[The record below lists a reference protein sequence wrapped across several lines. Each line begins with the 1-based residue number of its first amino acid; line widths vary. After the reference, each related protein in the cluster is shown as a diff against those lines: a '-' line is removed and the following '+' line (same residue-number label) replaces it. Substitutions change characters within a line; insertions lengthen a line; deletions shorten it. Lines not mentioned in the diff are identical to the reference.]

1 MNESFGAWA
10 EAMPYRSGQEPAG
23 RGYARSWDMAFD
35 KGKAERLLKD
45 RGLKVTR
52 QRMAVLE
59 AIDSCPREHL
69 TAEEIFEL
77 VKADCPDIGLA
88 TVYRT
93 IQLLGS
99 LHLIDRVS
107 FDDGFVRYE
116 MGSALEGTVRHRH
129 HHLICIKC
137 GRVISFQDDLLEELE
152 GKIIATTGF
161 RVVDHEVKLYGYCV
175 ECGGDLIEEK
185 RE

>member
-93 IQLLGS
+93 IQLLNE
-99 LHLIDRVS
+99 LHLIDRIN

-116 MGSALEGTVRHRH
+116 MGSVQDHEKHHH
-129 HHLICIKC
+129 HHLICMKC
-137 GRVISFQDDLLEELE
+137 GKVISFRDDLLEELE
-152 GKIIATTGF
+152 ARITADTGF
-161 RVVDHEVKLYGYCV
+161 LVVDHEVKLYGYCI